1 MSCRAS
7 YALCL
12 AMVLMSGCGREPEK
26 SPAPQT
32 GAAGSSDASAAAA
45 SPRADDLPPLGR
57 PGRFQ
62 IVSNAQARGGAFLL
76 DTQAG
81 RVWQLR
87 DFPGLQGAP
96 SAWQEMTIID
106 DKSGMGVTTAQF
118 QKLYPQRQLPPSR
131 QGDRHRR

>member
-1 MSCRAS
+1 MSYRAS

-12 AMVLMSGCGREPEK
+12 AMVLMTGCGREPAK

-32 GAAGSSDASAAAA
+32 VAAGSSDASAAAA

-57 PGRFQ
+57 PGRYQ
-62 IVSNAQARGGAFLL
+62 IVDNARGGSFLL

-118 QKLYPQRQLPPSR
+118 QKLYPQRQEPPSR
-131 QGDRHRR
+131 QGGRPRR